1 MYKKWQKNKI
11 PFIYILILLLILVV
25 GLIIV
30 EITKQKKTHPAYEQ
44 QVEAAKIMKKSIDE
58 ISKKRRNLN
67 IDIQV
72 DGNVSFKNLRQMK
85 EKRANVFVAGSSS
98 VFNEDYT
105 ITEGVEKMKD
115 ILEKV

>member
-67 IDIQV
+67 IDINKKI
-72 DGNVSFKNLRQMK
+72 DPNETGLIGK
-85 EKRANVFVAGSSS
+85 EISKIIR
-98 VFNEDYT
+98 
-105 ITEGVEKMKD
+105 
-115 ILEKV
+115 